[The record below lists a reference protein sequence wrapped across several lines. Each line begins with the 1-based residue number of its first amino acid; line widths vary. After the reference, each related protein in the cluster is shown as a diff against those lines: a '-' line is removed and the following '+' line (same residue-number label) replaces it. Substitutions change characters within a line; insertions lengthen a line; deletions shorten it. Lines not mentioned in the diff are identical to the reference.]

1 MIKHIKPLPISE
13 EMLGAYLEG
22 NLAQSD
28 AQYVEQMLQG
38 NDDLSTFVN
47 ELSVSDD
54 LMSNYQVEELP
65 SFENDFTLPEI
76 ATEVGTFVE
85 PHILPFVFE
94 PSFVDVAACAMMP
107 DITDDGDNYDL
118 NLKNSIPN
126 INDSD
131 EFEVGSISSD
141 EKLTSYDSFSDSG
154 FSLDIDICDNED
166 LIDDNY
172 FDI

>member
-22 NLAQSD
+22 NLTQSD
-28 AQYVEQMLQG
+28 ATYVEQMLQG
-38 NDDLSTFVN
+38 NDDLSSFVN

-85 PHILPFVFE
+85 PHILPFGFE
-94 PSFVDVAACAMMP
+94 PSFADVAACAMMMS
-107 DITDDGDNYDL
+107 DLTDDGDM
-118 NLKNSIPN
+118 I
-126 INDSD
+126 INDNQTN
-131 EFEVGSISSD
+131 I
-141 EKLTSYDSFSDSG
+141 
-154 FSLDIDICDNED
+154 DIDNISDIGMDD
-166 LIDDNY
+166 LPIDGE
-172 FDI
+172 

>member
-1 MIKHIKPLPISE
+1 MIRHIKPLPISE

-22 NLAQSD
+22 NLTQSD
-28 AQYVEQMLQG
+28 ATYVEQMLQG

-85 PHILPFVFE
+85 PHILPFGFE
-94 PSFVDVAACAMMP
+94 PSFVDVAACAMIP
-107 DITDDGDNYDL
+107 DLTDDGGNF
-118 NLKNSIPN
+118 N
-126 INDSD
+126 IVSEDESFIECGLD
-131 EFEVGSISSD
+131 EFADSSN
-141 EKLTSYDSFSDSG
+141 
-154 FSLDIDICDNED
+154 CH
-166 LIDDNY
+166 IDDY
-172 FDI
+172 DGDVDIISNDCIDYI

>member
-22 NLAQSD
+22 NLTQSD
-28 AQYVEQMLQG
+28 ATYVEQMLQG
-38 NDDLSTFVN
+38 NNDLSTFVN

-85 PHILPFVFE
+85 PHILPFGFE
-94 PSFVDVAACAMMP
+94 PSFVDVAACAMMMS
-107 DITDDGDNYDL
+107 DLTDDGDM
-118 NLKNSIPN
+118 I
-126 INDSD
+126 INDNQTN
-131 EFEVGSISSD
+131 I
-141 EKLTSYDSFSDSG
+141 
-154 FSLDIDICDNED
+154 DIDNIS
-166 LIDDNY
+166 
-172 FDI
+172 DIGMDINSEALPTDGE

>member
-28 AQYVEQMLQG
+28 AQYVELILQG
-38 NDDLSTFVN
+38 ND
-47 ELSVSDD
+47 ELSAFIDELSLSDD
-54 LMSNYQVEELP
+54 LTSNYQVEELP

-107 DITDDGDNYDL
+107 DITDDGDM
-118 NLKNSIPN
+118 K
-126 INDSD
+126 INDNLLNTDTDNISD
-131 EFEVGSISSD
+131 IGMDINSD
-141 EKLTSYDSFSDSG
+141 DLP
-154 FSLDIDICDNED
+154 IDCE
-166 LIDDNY
+166 
-172 FDI
+172 

>member
-28 AQYVEQMLQG
+28 AQYVELMLQD
-38 NDDLSTFVN
+38 NDELSAFVE

-54 LMSNYQVEELP
+54 LTSDYPMEDIP

-76 ATEVGTFVE
+76 ATEVGTYLEHQV
-85 PHILPFVFE
+85 LPFGFE
-94 PSFVDVAACAMMP
+94 PSIVDVAACAMIP
-107 DITDDGDNYDL
+107 DLTDDGDNYDL

-126 INDSD
+126 INDFD
-131 EFEVGSISSD
+131 EFETDSISCD
-141 EKLTSYDSFSDSG
+141 DNLTSDDSFADSG
-154 FSLDIDICDNED
+154 FSLDIDFCDDED

>member
-28 AQYVEQMLQG
+28 AIFVEQMLQS
-38 NDDLSTFVN
+38 NNEFSAFVE

-54 LMSNYQVEELP
+54 LTSNYPVEELP

-85 PHILPFVFE
+85 PHILPFGFE
-94 PSFVDVAACAMMP
+94 SSFIDIAACAMMMS
-107 DITDDGDNYDL
+107 DLTDDGDMNE
-118 NLKNSIPN
+118 NQTN
-126 INDSD
+126 I
-131 EFEVGSISSD
+131 
-141 EKLTSYDSFSDSG
+141 
-154 FSLDIDICDNED
+154 DIDNIS
-166 LIDDNY
+166 
-172 FDI
+172 DIGMDINSEALPTDGE

>member
-28 AQYVEQMLQG
+28 AQYVELILQG
-38 NDDLSTFVN
+38 ND
-47 ELSVSDD
+47 ELSAFIDELSLSDD
-54 LMSNYQVEELP
+54 LTSNYQVEELP

-107 DITDDGDNYDL
+107 DITDDGDM
-118 NLKNSIPN
+118 K
-126 INDSD
+126 INDN
-131 EFEVGSISSD
+131 
-141 EKLTSYDSFSDSG
+141 LLNT
-154 FSLDIDICDNED
+154 DIDNISDIGMDINSDD
-166 LIDDNY
+166 LPIDCE
-172 FDI
+172 

>member
-22 NLAQSD
+22 NLTQSD
-28 AQYVEQMLQG
+28 ATYVEQMLQG

-85 PHILPFVFE
+85 PHILPFGFE
-94 PSFVDVAACAMMP
+94 PSFADVAACAMMMS
-107 DITDDGDNYDL
+107 DLTDDGDM
-118 NLKNSIPN
+118 I
-126 INDSD
+126 INDSQTN
-131 EFEVGSISSD
+131 I
-141 EKLTSYDSFSDSG
+141 
-154 FSLDIDICDNED
+154 DIDNISDIGMD
-166 LIDDNY
+166 DIPIDGE
-172 FDI
+172 

>member
-28 AQYVEQMLQG
+28 AQYVELILQG
-38 NDDLSTFVN
+38 ND
-47 ELSVSDD
+47 ELSAFIDELSLSDD
-54 LMSNYQVEELP
+54 LTSNYRMEDIP

-107 DITDDGDNYDL
+107 DITDDGDM
-118 NLKNSIPN
+118 K
-126 INDSD
+126 INDNLLNTDTDNISD
-131 EFEVGSISSD
+131 IGMDINSD
-141 EKLTSYDSFSDSG
+141 DLP
-154 FSLDIDICDNED
+154 IDCE
-166 LIDDNY
+166 
-172 FDI
+172 

>member
-1 MIKHIKPLPISE
+1 MIRHIKPLPISE

-22 NLAQSD
+22 NLTQSD
-28 AQYVEQMLQG
+28 ATYVEQMLQG

-85 PHILPFVFE
+85 PHILPFGFE
-94 PSFVDVAACAMMP
+94 PSFADVAACAMMMS
-107 DITDDGDNYDL
+107 DLTDDGDM
-118 NLKNSIPN
+118 I
-126 INDSD
+126 INDNQTN
-131 EFEVGSISSD
+131 I
-141 EKLTSYDSFSDSG
+141 
-154 FSLDIDICDNED
+154 DIDNIS
-166 LIDDNY
+166 
-172 FDI
+172 DIGMDINSEALPTDGE

>member
-28 AQYVEQMLQG
+28 AQYVELILQG
-38 NDDLSTFVN
+38 ND
-47 ELSVSDD
+47 ELSAFIDELSLSDD
-54 LMSNYQVEELP
+54 LTSNYQVEELP

-85 PHILPFVFE
+85 PHILPFGFE

-107 DITDDGDNYDL
+107 DITDDSDM
-118 NLKNSIPN
+118 K
-126 INDSD
+126 INDNLLNTD
-131 EFEVGSISSD
+131 TDNI
-141 EKLTSYDSFSDSG
+141 
-154 FSLDIDICDNED
+154 LDIGMDINSDD
-166 LIDDNY
+166 LPIDCE
-172 FDI
+172 

>member
-38 NDDLSTFVN
+38 NDYLSTFVN

-54 LMSNYQVEELP
+54 LTSNYQMEALP

-76 ATEVGTFVE
+76 STEVGTFIE
-85 PHILPFVFE
+85 PHILPVGFE
-94 PSFVDVAACAMMP
+94 PSFVDVAACAMMSGFAA
-107 DITDDGDNYDL
+107 DGDMIINDNLPNTDTDNSL
-118 NLKNSIPN
+118 NIGIDIN
-126 INDSD
+126 INS
-131 EFEVGSISSD
+131 
-141 EKLTSYDSFSDSG
+141 
-154 FSLDIDICDNED
+154 ED
-166 LIDDNY
+166 LPVDGE
-172 FDI
+172 

>member
-22 NLAQSD
+22 NLTQSD
-28 AQYVEQMLQG
+28 ATYVEQMLQG

-85 PHILPFVFE
+85 PHILPFGFE
-94 PSFVDVAACAMMP
+94 PSFADVAACAMMMS
-107 DITDDGDNYDL
+107 DLTDDGDM
-118 NLKNSIPN
+118 I
-126 INDSD
+126 INDNQTN
-131 EFEVGSISSD
+131 I
-141 EKLTSYDSFSDSG
+141 
-154 FSLDIDICDNED
+154 DIDNISDIGMDD
-166 LIDDNY
+166 LPIDGE
-172 FDI
+172 